1 MRRTTES
8 RLLRSIGWMVRR
20 LAPANRA
27 EAILADLEQ
36 DYRSQRHR
44 GDHRWLVFEGVSIL
58 SAYTS
63 ELINSSIRRSP
74 LILRDLQLVARGLRR
89 GTATIVAAAA
99 LLSVGIAAVLLTAGL
114 MDTLLLRNVS
124 ETHGDDLR
132 RIVAVEPS
140 GRSIMRL
147 SLSELQIIREHVGN
161 AGEVTAVTLQPVV
174 MGVAGQQRPDD
185 GRGRRG
191 PVFQLDRYDDHSW
204 SRSVGAG

>member
-1 MRRTTES
+1 MRGTTES
-8 RLLRSIGWMVRR
+8 RLLRGIGWLVRR

-27 EAILADLEQ
+27 EAVLADLEQ
-36 DYRSQRHR
+36 DYRSPRHR
-44 GDHRWLVFEGVSIL
+44 GDHWWLAVEGVSIL

-63 ELINSSIRRSP
+63 ALISASIRRSP

-89 GTATIVAAAA
+89 GAATMVAAAA

-114 MDTLLLRNVS
+114 MEILLLRNVS

-147 SLSELQIIREHVGN
+147 SLSELQIIREHVGSD
-161 AGEVTAVTLQPVV
+161 GEVTAVTLQPVV
-174 MGVAGQQRPDD
+174 MGVAASTVQTMPEVVE
-185 GRGRRG
+185 G
-191 PVFQLDRYDDHSW
+191 P
-204 SRSVGAG
+204 